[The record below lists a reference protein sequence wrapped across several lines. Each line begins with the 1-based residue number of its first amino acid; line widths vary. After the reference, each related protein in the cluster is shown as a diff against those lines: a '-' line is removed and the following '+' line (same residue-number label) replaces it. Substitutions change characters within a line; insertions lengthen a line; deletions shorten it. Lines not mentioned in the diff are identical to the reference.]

1 MLFYMMVKHFE
12 SRDAFYRFLKEK
24 VGIFFREAYDR
35 AFEGVF
41 HVIYLKEAKPETLFP
56 LAKQACLHAFY
67 GEGGFVLCG
76 SEAKIKDFCSLL
88 VKEDKVLAFEI
99 LQKLQNYRKRSFKIQ
114 YNQKI
119 LPLGIK
125 TALMGVLNITPDS
138 FSDGGLYLKPSEAVK
153 RAVQMAEEGAD
164 IIDIG
169 GESTRPGSQ
178 RISAQEELERVL
190 PVLKEIRK
198 ELPKVWISI
207 DTYKAGVAD
216 ACLQEGAD
224 MINDISGGT
233 FDPNMYSVVAKYN
246 CPYVIT
252 HIKGKPETW
261 KEMPIVYE
269 DVMEEIIL
277 WFEERLRVLEES
289 GYKGQAILDP
299 GIGFGKLPEHNVEI
313 LKRFEELR
321 LFGLPLLV
329 GVSRKSFI
337 GLVIEGLL
345 KKKTEPKERLYGS
358 LGALAP
364 AVIEGAHIVRVH
376 DVKETREFL
385 ALLDTVRTYGEF

>member
-169 GESTRPGSQ
+169 GESTRPG
-178 RISAQEELERVL
+178 
-190 PVLKEIRK
+190 
-198 ELPKVWISI
+198 
-207 DTYKAGVAD
+207 
-216 ACLQEGAD
+216 
-224 MINDISGGT
+224 
-233 FDPNMYSVVAKYN
+233 
-246 CPYVIT
+246 
-252 HIKGKPETW
+252 
-261 KEMPIVYE
+261 
-269 DVMEEIIL
+269 
-277 WFEERLRVLEES
+277 
-289 GYKGQAILDP
+289 
-299 GIGFGKLPEHNVEI
+299 
-313 LKRFEELR
+313 
-321 LFGLPLLV
+321 
-329 GVSRKSFI
+329 
-337 GLVIEGLL
+337 
-345 KKKTEPKERLYGS
+345 
-358 LGALAP
+358 
-364 AVIEGAHIVRVH
+364 
-376 DVKETREFL
+376 
-385 ALLDTVRTYGEF
+385 